1 MGDGGRGLAFWFCA
15 PDYPDRWYIPA
26 DQRVRR
32 VNLTYPTDGRDSAK
46 SGMGRDITA
55 A

>member
-15 PDYPDRWYIPA
+15 PDHPDRRYVPA

-32 VNLTYPTDGRDSAK
+32 VNLTYPADGRDSAK